1 MTYLPKTRPHLIER
15 AVQALGGGA
24 ATATE
29 AGPASSMSAPP
40 PPAAEAR
47 ATTPVPSAAPARA
60 IPAPPAAS
68 PVAAVE
74 VAALRRAGLV
84 VGTAQAARSRLSE
97 EFGVVRQQVLRT
109 LRKAEPVEG
118 HCPRVVLVTSARPG
132 EGKSFTALNLAASI
146 AAGGTQ
152 PVLLI
157 DADGKRDS
165 LSELLGLAEAPGIRH
180 LAAAPPGAGRLAA
193 PLRPTAQPG
202 LSVMPYG
209 TAADAAEV
217 PAGPLL
223 AQAILRLA
231 KTLPDHVLIL
241 DSPPC
246 LATSDP
252 GSLAGIAGQ
261 VLMVVQAER
270 TQRAEVEAALDLV
283 EACPVLQLVL
293 NRTRLTSGEDFGSYG
308 YDAYRGYPSPPT
320 PQTT

>member
-1 MTYLPKTRPHLIER
+1 M
-15 AVQALGGGA
+15 
-24 ATATE
+24 
-29 AGPASSMSAPP
+29 
-40 PPAAEAR
+40 
-47 ATTPVPSAAPARA
+47 
-60 IPAPPAAS
+60 
-68 PVAAVE
+68 
-74 VAALRRAGLV
+74 
-84 VGTAQAARSRLSE
+84 ARSRLSE

-109 LRKAEPVEG
+109 LRKAEPAEG
-118 HCPRVVLVTSARPG
+118 HCPRVILVTSARPG
-132 EGKSFTALNLAASI
+132 EGKSFTTLNLAASI

-152 PVLLI
+152 PVVLI
-157 DADGKRDS
+157 DTDGKRDS
-165 LSELLGLAEAPGIRH
+165 LSDLLGLTEAPGIRH
-180 LAAAPPGAGRLAA
+180 LAAAPPGAGRLVA

-202 LSVMPYG
+202 LSVLPYG
-209 TAADAAEV
+209 TAAGTTDV
-217 PAGPLL
+217 PAGPMIAQAVQRL
-223 AQAILRLA
+223 AQA
-231 KTLPDHVLIL
+231 LPDHVLVL

>member
-1 MTYLPKTRPHLIER
+1 MTYLPKSRPHLIER
-15 AVQALGGGA
+15 AVQALGGGT
-24 ATATE
+24 ATSTE
-29 AGPASSMSAPP
+29 AGSVPSISAPP
-40 PPAAEAR
+40 SAAAEAR
-47 ATTPVPSAAPARA
+47 ATPVPSAAPARA
-60 IPAPPAAS
+60 PAVP
-68 PVAAVE
+68 AVE
-74 VAALRRAGLV
+74 IAALRRAGLV

-109 LRKAEPVEG
+109 LRKAEPAEG
-118 HCPRVVLVTSARPG
+118 HCSRVVLVTSARPG

-157 DADGKRDS
+157 DTDGKRDS
-165 LSELLGLAEAPGIRH
+165 LSELLGLVEAPGIRH
-180 LAAAPPGAGRLAA
+180 LATAPPGAGRLAA

-231 KTLPDHVLIL
+231 KTLPDHVLVL

-308 YDAYRGYPSPPT
+308 YDTYRGYPSPPT